1 MMIWLREPAMAA
13 AEEGRRLGVGTDG
26 DIVPRE
32 ALAHLVE
39 LDDGYLALQNKHAEI
54 LANAHAEAAAIVAAA
69 VGDAA
74 ALRQQ
79 SQREFDSAHERGFE
93 AGRLEAAA
101 QWYARTVE
109 LLAQRRELQMSL
121 RNRIAGLVVS
131 AVEKIVVSEEPAA
144 LFARAAMAVER
155 IIDGS
160 SHLQIRVNPEA
171 HDAAAQAFAH
181 AAAGWREHG
190 RPVQITVTADRS
202 LEPGACVCETDIGS
216 IDASLAV
223 QIDAV
228 RSAVGTALRR
238 ALARDDLADEESP
251 AGAPE
256 TPGGD
261 GAGLSVQS
269 PMLTTQGRAEPDL
282 ALSGALAP
290 DIARVVEGALA
301 AECA

>member
-1 MMIWLREPAMAA
+1 MMIWLREPAVAA
-13 AEEGRRLGVGTDG
+13 AEEGRWLGVGTDG

-69 VGDAA
+69 AGDAA

-144 LFARAAMAVER
+144 LFARAATAVER

-171 HDAAAQAFAH
+171 HDAAAQAFAR

-238 ALARDDLADEESP
+238 ALARDDLADEESS
-251 AGAPE
+251 AGEPE
-256 TPGGD
+256 TPGGNV
-261 GAGLSVQS
+261 AGLSVQS
-269 PMLTTQGRAEPDL
+269 PGLAMQEQAEPDL
-282 ALSGALAP
+282 ALSSALAP
-290 DIARVVEGALA
+290 DSTRVVEGALA